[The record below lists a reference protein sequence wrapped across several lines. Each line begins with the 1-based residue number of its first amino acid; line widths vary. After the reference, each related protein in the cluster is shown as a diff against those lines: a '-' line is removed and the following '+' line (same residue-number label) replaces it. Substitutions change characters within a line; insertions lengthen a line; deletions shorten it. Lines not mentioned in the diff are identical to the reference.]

1 MLIVLL
7 VVVVTILSAS
17 ANPIDDG
24 DAAAGNEKEHQVVD
38 SIIES
43 RWCNNILNNF

>member
-1 MLIVLL
+1 MITILL
-7 VVVVTILSAS
+7 VVVVTILAAS

-24 DAAAGNEKEHQVVD
+24 DAAIGNEKEHQVVD

-43 RWCNNILNNF
+43 RSNNILNNF